1 MKPDT
6 TTAMHQLIAQV
17 RDAIPFGL
25 PAAQACTG
33 ECDGCTVKLLE
44 YLDGELAGWEAR
56 LAAGERP
63 SLKDLQRLEQTSR
76 KVYRVLAANGLVP
89 AEA

>member
-1 MKPDT
+1 MRG
-6 TTAMHQLIAQV
+6 LIAEV
-17 RDAIPFGL
+17 RASMPFHL

-33 ECDGCTVKLLE
+33 ACDGCSVKLLD
-44 YLDGELAGWEAR
+44 YLDGELCAWEAR

-63 SLKDLQRLEQTSR
+63 GLGDLSRLERTSR

-89 AEA
+89 AERG